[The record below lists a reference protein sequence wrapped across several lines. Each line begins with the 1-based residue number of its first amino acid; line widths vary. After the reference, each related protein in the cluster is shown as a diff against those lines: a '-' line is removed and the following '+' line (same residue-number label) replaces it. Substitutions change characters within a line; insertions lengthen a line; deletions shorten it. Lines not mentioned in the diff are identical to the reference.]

1 MKDSTQNPGELT
13 LEQEFRLRLLA
24 EEIESLDSQKMRE
37 YLLEAMQQ
45 LMLKDNWVRH
55 TFKECILKG

>member
-1 MKDSTQNPGELT
+1 MKNSMKNPGELT

-24 EEIESLDSQKMRE
+24 EEIKSLDLQQTRE